1 MKPSLPKV
9 LRCAIYTRKSTEHNL
24 DLAFN
29 SLDAQREACEAYIK
43 SQGHEGWRL
52 IRDRFDDGA
61 FSGASL
67 ERPALQALLDMVRAR
82 KVDVIVVYKVDRLT
96 RSLAD
101 FAKLVELFDANNAS
115 FVSVTQNFNTTSSM
129 GRLTLN
135 VLLSF
140 AQFEREVIG
149 ERVRDKIAASKRK
162 GLWVGGPIPLGY
174 ASVGKKLVVV
184 PEEAD
189 TVRLIFRLYLELG
202 SLRRLAEELDSRG
215 LRTKRQLLSNSR
227 VRGGGRFLVG
237 PLRYLLR
244 NRFYIGE
251 VVYGGDVHRGE
262 HEPILDRALFEAVQ
276 EKLKDGSVARQIR
289 RSRSPAIL
297 SGKLFDDR
305 GNRMSPSHA
314 NKNGVRYRY
323 YVSQALLQGRAGEAG
338 SVARVSAPD
347 VEQIVVNGLR
357 EHLACIESAKEEAAI
372 EDRQLV
378 ERCIERIVVKD
389 ETIEVLLRGDD
400 PEPAAEEMEDQGADE
415 HDPGDPDLIAL
426 ALPWAA
432 PVSIAVK
439 GILHEPEI
447 AREMTP
453 ATRDA
458 LLTAI
463 AKTRVWIDNL
473 VSGKAA
479 SFAEIAERE
488 GKVERHIRFL
498 APLAFVSPCVVAA
511 IANGR
516 APADLTVSALGKA
529 LPLSW
534 ADQQSRFGPT

>member
-1 MKPSLPKV
+1 MKPSVPKA

-43 SQGHEGWRL
+43 SQAQEGWRL
-52 IRDRFDDGA
+52 VRDRFDDGA

-67 ERPALQALLDMVRAR
+67 ERPALQALLDLVRAR

-101 FAKLVELFDANNAS
+101 FAKLVELFDANNVS
-115 FVSVTQNFNTTSSM
+115 FVSVTQNFHTTSSM

-174 ASVGKKLVVV
+174 ASVDKKLFTV
-184 PEEAD
+184 PEEAE
-189 TVRLIFRLYLELG
+189 TVRLIFKLYLELG
-202 SLRRLAEELDSRG
+202 SLKRLAAELDRRA
-215 LRTKRQLLSNSR
+215 LRTKRQLLSTSQ

-237 PLRYLLR
+237 PLRYLLK
-244 NRFYIGE
+244 NRLYIGE
-251 VVYGGDVHRGE
+251 VVYRGDIHLGE

-276 EKLKDGSVARQIR
+276 EKLKDGAVARQVR

-305 GNRMSPSHA
+305 GCRMSPSHA
-314 NKNGVRYRY
+314 NKRGIRYRY

-347 VEQIVVNGLR
+347 VEQIVLKGLR
-357 EHLACIESAKEEAAI
+357 EHLAGKETAKEETAI
-372 EDRQLV
+372 DDRQLV
-378 ERCIERIVVKD
+378 ERHIERIVVKNK
-389 ETIEVLLRGDD
+389 TIEVVVKGEEPEWAADETED
-400 PEPAAEEMEDQGADE
+400 PGADE
-415 HDPGDPDLIAL
+415 HARRDSDSITL
-426 ALPWAA
+426 ALPWSA
-432 PVSIAVK
+432 PVSIATK
-439 GILHEPEI
+439 GILHEPET

-453 ATRDA
+453 AARDA

-463 AKTRVWIDNL
+463 AKARSWIDDL
-473 VSGKAA
+473 LSGKVA

-498 APLAFVSPCVVAA
+498 APLAFLSPRV
-511 IANGR
+511 IAEIR
-516 APADLTVSALGKA
+516 MTTRRVI
-529 LPLSW
+529 
-534 ADQQSRFGPT
+534 